1 MHICSR
7 VQFVKVRQE
16 FRIVKVG
23 VVGILRGPALCVIA
37 EVQAESRHNLL
48 LPLVEDGCRLELV
61 LKADELSLAI
71 HLRLRRDLRAP
82 PIAPTLICPGFQSAE
97 GV

>member
-1 MHICSR
+1 
-7 VQFVKVRQE
+7 
-16 FRIVKVG
+16 
-23 VVGILRGPALCVIA
+23 
-37 EVQAESRHNLL
+37 
-48 LPLVEDGCRLELV
+48 LVEDGCRLELV